1 MAARVLRI
9 ELQFGQCSIGDGQT
23 FTRPQLGREGA
34 VLLSCG
40 GQCPETRPD

>member
-23 FTRPQLGREGA
+23 FTRP
-34 VLLSCG
+34 
-40 GQCPETRPD
+40 